1 MKKRVYGRKF
11 SRGQGARKALFRS
24 LLRALVAEGSIV
36 TTKAKAKT
44 VQKKAEKILNL
55 AKDKNIAKRR
65 QVYAILGNDRM
76 TTDKLF
82 EKIAPQFV
90 DRVGGYTRIIH
101 LPRRR
106 GDLAEIARLEWAKE
120 IGLSVKDKSDKSK
133 KKEEK
138 EDKGSKRLPI
148 KKVAKETVEKLRSA
162 KKK

>member
-11 SRGQGARKALFRS
+11 SRGQGARKALLRS

-65 QVYAILGNDRM
+65 RVYAILGNDRM

-82 EKIAPQFV
+82 EKIAPQFE

-106 GDLAEIARLEWAKE
+106 GDLAEIARLEWVKAIVSVDAKKQTK
-120 IGLSVKDKSDKSK
+120 SVKESK
-133 KKEEK
+133 EKNSRKRPRIKIPGRKKAKKE
-138 EDKGSKRLPI
+138 
-148 KKVAKETVEKLRSA
+148 
-162 KKK
+162 